1 MRSKERV
8 KWAQVRVVAV
18 VVAATSIF
26 GVLVYLLTGGL
37 LFADKTSLYLY
48 VPDSTGIGL
57 GSPVRVNGILVGKVE
72 AVGLS
77 GSFDPKRVVRIQ
89 LTIQSDSLAMIP
101 VGSYAEFGAESM
113 VGDKFV
119 DVTSRGRG
127 PTPPNSELPYQEP
140 TDFFKTLDF
149 SQFEKNMRQMESVL
163 DDIEAG
169 RGLVGQFVTGIE
181 LYRDVRGQLL
191 DLERAFRAAAS
202 TTGSFG
208 REVYT
213 ERLYRQLL
221 DPLTEFD
228 QALARLQSGQ
238 GAGRLLTE
246 TGDYDKAIATVRDLR
261 GSIATLR
268 DSSFIKSDEMYGN
281 WTALVNRLARSVDE
295 INSGPMFGA
304 PQSYESLNG
313 FARELEETMRDFRG
327 NPRKYLR
334 IKMF

>member
-1 MRSKERV
+1 
-8 KWAQVRVVAV
+8 
-18 VVAATSIF
+18 
-26 GVLVYLLTGGL
+26 
-37 LFADKTSLYLY
+37 
-48 VPDSTGIGL
+48 
-57 GSPVRVNGILVGKVE
+57 
-72 AVGLS
+72 
-77 GSFDPKRVVRIQ
+77 
-89 LTIQSDSLAMIP
+89 MIP
-101 VGSYAEFGAESM
+101 VGSYAELGAESM

-191 DLERAFRAAAS
+191 DLERAFHAAAS

-221 DPLTEFD
+221 DPLTQFD

-238 GAGRLLTE
+238 GAGRFLTE
-246 TGDYDKAIATVRDLR
+246 TADYDKAIASVRDLR

-268 DSSFIKSDEMYGN
+268 DSNFIKSDEMYGD
-281 WTALVNRLARSVDE
+281 WTAWVNRLARSVDE